1 MLFYIYDLNNMKM
14 PYILDNRPAMFD
26 TRELADRMCHIMN
39 FVMKDHDF
47 IVTCRRGLT
56 IGARVHV
63 QYSTK
68 DYYGTITDIKRVG
81 RKSSR
86 VLYDVKCDNGMQEW
100 FRDYELESVV
110 E

>member
-1 MLFYIYDLNNMKM
+1 MLFYIYDINNMKM

-39 FVMKDHDF
+39 FVLKDHDF
-47 IVTCRRGLT
+47 IVVCKRGLSK
-56 IGARVHV
+56 GARVRATYNTEV
-63 QYSTK
+63 F
-68 DYYGTITDIKRVG
+68 YGTITDIKRVG
-81 RKSSR
+81 KKSAR
-86 VLYDVKCDNGMQEW
+86 VLFDVKCDNGMQEW